1 MLVPIPN
8 LQSLGFP
15 WLFYLIAVPCCAQ
28 VSLALP
34 AGDMVI
40 EGDAGS
46 PQPYPKDFI
55 GFLDF
60 LGILGKD
67 FGAFLR
73 PLIYIYIL
81 ILRVQKIEIYCA
93 RLPLRVPGKHL
104 QRALCNFDKD
114 LPVFKASSL

>member
-1 MLVPIPN
+1 M
-8 LQSLGFP
+8 
-15 WLFYLIAVPCCAQ
+15 
-28 VSLALP
+28 
-34 AGDMVI
+34 I

-55 GFLDF
+55 GFLGF

-67 FGAFLR
+67 FGAFLI
-73 PLIYIYIL
+73 PLMYIL
-81 ILRVQKIEIYCA
+81 MLRVQKIEIYCA